1 MKFLKLENNDELQAN
16 LFSFAIHL
24 ALFLVMVF
32 SVGWQTK
39 TPYYGEVELWDT
51 VPVQK
56 KINKIQVSPK
66 KKIKQK
72 QNAKAQKSAEAKAKA
87 KAQKEADIKL
97 KKKKAAEKRAAEKK
111 EKNSIVHSFNRNFAK
126 RADGNP
132 NTHAF
137 VTSPEMVMAVA
148 LSGNLDFNPLTD
160 KLTSEDGQQV
170 FLDPPVGDE
179 LPSNGFAFEDN
190 GYVEPPLDGSD
201 IEININP
208 ESKRLQ
214 VLEPFSPWNG
224 ENINNAKLLIKAHGK
239 CTTDHISMAGPWLRF
254 RGHLDNISDNCLIG
268 AVNHY
273 NMETN
278 KVKNLI
284 TGEYGPV
291 PETQRF

>member
-56 KINKIQVSPK
+56 KINKTQASPK

-111 EKNSIVHSFNRNFAK
+111 AKKLKKQKAIKELKKKVLKQEKI
-126 RADGNP
+126 
-132 NTHAF
+132 
-137 VTSPEMVMAVA
+137 
-148 LSGNLDFNPLTD
+148 D
-160 KLTSEDGQQV
+160 KLKKEM
-170 FLDPPVGDE
+170 LE
-179 LPSNGFAFEDN
+179 KEK
-190 GYVEPPLDGSD
+190 VE
-201 IEININP
+201 
-208 ESKRLQ
+208 RLQ
-214 VLEPFSPWNG
+214 QQIIEQQKIEKMQAELRESELKQQKKPALEG
-224 ENINNAKLLIKAHGK
+224 EDEVKGGVNTGELNKYKLLIQQKIQQNVNQQLCGLDYI
-239 CTTDHISMAGPWLRF
+239 TLEFRISLMPTGELLGQPKMTKSSKIKSC
-254 RGHLDNISDNCLIG
+254 DD
-268 AVNHY
+268 AV
-273 NMETN
+273 ERAIIQSQPLPLP
-278 KVKNLI
+278 KDSGLFSKLKNLELKFHPN
-284 TGEYGPV
+284 GVE
-291 PETQRF
+291 